1 MTTTAPMPGVQ
12 DTDPDIAD
20 MAGRLRIAAGRLT
33 RQATTHGEGIT
44 PSRLAALSVL
54 DRCGPLRVGALA
66 EKVGIS
72 APTTSRLVDC
82 LAERGLIVRTTDPC
96 DHRAVHISLSSSGAD
111 ALHSV
116 RELGVSMLAERIG
129 GLGAADLAVL
139 AAALPVLEGLT

>member
-1 MTTTAPMPGVQ
+1 MTTTAPMPAIQ
-12 DTDPDIAD
+12 DVAD

-33 RQATTHGEGIT
+33 REATAHGDSIT

-72 APTTSRLVDC
+72 APTTSKLVDC
-82 LAERGLIVRTTDPC
+82 LAERGLVVRTTDPD
-96 DHRAVHISLSSSGAD
+96 DHRAVHISLSPSGDA

-129 GLGAADLAVL
+129 GLGEADLALL

>member
-1 MTTTAPMPGVQ
+1 MAQ
-12 DTDPDIAD
+12 DVGD

-54 DRCGPLRVGALA
+54 DRCGPLRVGTLA

-72 APTTSRLVDC
+72 APTTSKLVDC
-82 LAERGLIVRTTDPC
+82 LVERGLVVRTADPG
-96 DHRAVHISLSSSGAD
+96 DHRAIQLSLSTSGAS

-129 GLGAADLAVL
+129 GLGETDLAVL